1 MLSDWR
7 YVNILAKIQI
17 IRTEIY
23 YYNKIIPPSTV
34 DGRQRLFGT
43 AYFFLSGG
51 SQADF
56 AEISMP
62 RNRTLNKYP
71 DNKCNAH
78 ALNPAPKQLATS
90 HINNIYNFVILILP
104 ILFSYPN
111 TSVRSIFD
119 LRNIRKCTQRFI
131 RYACVR
137 ARARIC
143 VCACVHGVPW
153 AESKSSI
160 VNISPLWEREQEVT
174 VGRSE
179 GTARR
184 G

>member
-1 MLSDWR
+1 
-7 YVNILAKIQI
+7 VNILAKIQI

-23 YYNKIIPPSTV
+23 YYNKIIPPEHRRRQR
-34 DGRQRLFGT
+34 RQRLFGT
-43 AYFFLSGG
+43 AYFFLSAADP
-51 SQADF
+51 QADF

-62 RNRTLNKYP
+62 RSGTLNKYP

-131 RYACVR
+131 RYACVH
-137 ARARIC
+137 
-143 VCACVHGVPW
+143 VCAFMGFLGQNPR
-153 AESKSSI
+153 AAS
-160 VNISPLWEREQEVT
+160 
-174 VGRSE
+174 
-179 GTARR
+179 
-184 G
+184 